1 MNASESFRTLPPF
14 KKKKKTRKRK
24 EESIL
29 IACTDFQEGN
39 RDHKIGASMV
49 FV

>member
-1 MNASESFRTLPPF
+1 MNECIRVLQDPSPVQ
-14 KKKKKTRKRK
+14 KKKTRKRK